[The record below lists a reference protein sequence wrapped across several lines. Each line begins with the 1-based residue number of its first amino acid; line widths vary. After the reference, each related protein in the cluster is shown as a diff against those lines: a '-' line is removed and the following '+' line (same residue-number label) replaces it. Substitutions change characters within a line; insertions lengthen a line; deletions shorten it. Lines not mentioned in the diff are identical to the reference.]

1 MRDMK
6 LCSCA
11 AVRCVAIPMT
21 CSIAA
26 AEALPAMLVNVHDTM
41 PKSSSFTGLIVNE
54 FPLV

>member
-1 MRDMK
+1 
-6 LCSCA
+6 
-11 AVRCVAIPMT
+11 MT